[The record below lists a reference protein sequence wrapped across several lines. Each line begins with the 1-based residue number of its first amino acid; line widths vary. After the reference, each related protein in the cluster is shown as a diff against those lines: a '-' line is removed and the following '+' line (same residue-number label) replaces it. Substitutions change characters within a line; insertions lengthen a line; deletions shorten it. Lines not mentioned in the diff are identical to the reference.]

1 MPVEECGNM
10 VILTAAIAKAEGNAD
25 FAKKHWKTL
34 NIWADLLSREG
45 FDPAKQLCTDDF
57 AGHLAR
63 NANLYA
69 KAIVALGG
77 YTQLA
82 EQLCEKAEAEK

>member
-1 MPVEECGNM
+1 MPVEECGNK

-45 FDPAKQLCTDDF
+45 FD
-57 AGHLAR
+57 
-63 NANLYA
+63 
-69 KAIVALGG
+69 
-77 YTQLA
+77 
-82 EQLCEKAEAEK
+82 